1 MRQHALG
8 RGTHATSHVELL
20 RWLLLFGAVCC
31 LLVAGVQ
38 TISVSELAT
47 ALHALGLPA
56 GTGVE
61 SLMKQMDFDEDGTL
75 NLEEFLVATSEVRCR
90 SNQCS
95 FVACVVA
102 HCVLCVAGWLVA
114 RFVCRCK

>member
-20 RWLLLFGAVCC
+20 RWLLVLVGAVCC
-31 LLVAGVQ
+31 LLAGGVQ

-75 NLEEFLVATSEVRCR
+75 NLEEFLVATSEVRCP
-90 SNQCS
+90 SQCS
-95 FVACVVA
+95 FLACVVA
-102 HCVLCVAGWLVA
+102 HCVLVWLAGFVA
-114 RFVCRCK
+114 RFVYRCK